1 MNRPQTS
8 HLEHLELLL
17 AQGPATARS
26 LQARLEISQP
36 TLSRRLQA
44 LGPRIE
50 AIGGSRNRRYA
61 LRRLVRHGDSAWPI
75 FQIDPAGRSARWGEL
90 IVLHGAFRLKLDN
103 ASPWLDDAYP
113 DGVHPG
119 LPFFLQDLAP
129 QGFLGRAL
137 AREVAPVL
145 HVGDDPRDWSD
156 DDRLTFMLH
165 RGHDLPGNLVIG
177 EPMLARALRAGIDAG
192 NHAVSPANRSTRYPM
207 LAEAAMHG
215 EVTGS
220 SAGGEQPKFLTTV
233 LGAEGELRHVLV
245 KFSAADPS
253 PIRQRWMDLLT
264 CEHLA
269 AQVIARRGLPAAE
282 TALHYGSN
290 RRFLEITRFDRSSA
304 AGRRGVLSL
313 GALVDGLI
321 DAPCANWIE
330 AALALERG
338 QLITPDTSRQL
349 RWLWCFGDLIGNTDM
364 HFGNASV
371 LLAARPP
378 FPLVP
383 AYDMLPM
390 RFAPDRQ
397 GELRD
402 PAFTP
407 RPPLPTVADVWPDA
421 ADAAQEFWSLVEQEP
436 LISDDFKRL
445 AASCRQEVARWQA
458 RV

>member
-1 MNRPQTS
+1 MQRTRASN
-8 HLEHLELLL
+8 LNHLELLL
-17 AQGPATARS
+17 TQGPATARS
-26 LQARLEISQP
+26 LQARLEVSQP

-44 LGPRIE
+44 LGSRIE

-61 LRRLVRHGDSAWPI
+61 LRRPVRNGNSAWPI

-90 IVLHGAFRLKLDN
+90 VALHGAFRLRLEDGG
-103 ASPWLDDAYP
+103 SWLDDSYP

-137 AREVAPVL
+137 AREVAPLL
-145 HVGDDPRDWSD
+145 HLGEDPRDWSD

-165 RGHDLPGNLVIG
+165 RGYDLPGNLVIG
-177 EPMLARALRAGIDAG
+177 EPMLAQALRAGIDAG
-192 NHAVSPANRSTRYPM
+192 KHAVSPADRPSQYPM
-207 LAEAAMHG
+207 LAEAAMRG
-215 EVTGS
+215 EVVGS
-220 SAGGEQPKFLTTV
+220 SAGGEQPKFLATA
-233 LGAEGELRHVLV
+233 LGEDGQLRHVLV

-269 AQVIARRGLPAAE
+269 ARVLTRHGLPAVE
-282 TALHYGSN
+282 TALHYGAN
-290 RRFLEITRFDRSSA
+290 RRFLEITRFDR
-304 AGRRGVLSL
+304 AGAVGRHGVLSL

-321 DAPCANWIE
+321 EASCADWIE
-330 AALALERG
+330 AAIALERE
-338 QLITPDTSRQL
+338 QWITPDTSRQL

-364 HFGNASV
+364 HFGNAS
-371 LLAARPP
+371 LLLTAPPP
-378 FPLVP
+378 FPLAP

-402 PAFTP
+402 PAFSP
-407 RPPLPTVADVWPDA
+407 RPPLPAVADVWPDA
-421 ADAAQEFWSLVEQEP
+421 AGAAQEFWSLVEQEP
-436 LISDDFKRL
+436 LISEAFKRL
-445 AASCRQEVARWQA
+445 ATSCRQEITRWQA
-458 RV
+458 RA